1 MKKHTLHD
9 KKIKGVSV
17 LKERLIGSCM
27 IVSSVTLTGSLY
39 IAARPAAEQAVYE
52 EQASEMLKNASSH
65 ASEVKRRLDGALKS
79 GAEYL
84 EARGES
90 AESRPS
96 GLTAE
101 SANASSTSR
110 AGSASATANSGAPAA
125 ATANSGAPAAA
136 TANSGAPA
144 AATANSGAPASATA
158 NSGAPA
164 SATAAGGASPAAAS
178 GSAKP
183 YVVYLGAP
191 SDNEIMLDTCMGKIP
206 YYSQTDS
213 HWKDYLYGGS
223 DVMSEYGCGPTA
235 MAMII
240 SALGNAEE
248 GVRVSPITIADWAA
262 ANDEFCKGSGS
273 YLSIVNDSLAAYG
286 LQTLPVED
294 TSAKGINRML
304 QEGHI
309 LVALVGPGDFTDD
322 GHFILITDRT
332 PEGRVTIADPDS
344 LENTQKTWDPAVL
357 SSQLMNSRKNGAPL
371 WAVSI
376 P

>member
-110 AGSASATANSGAPAA
+110 AGSASATANSGTPA
-125 ATANSGAPAAA
+125 S
-136 TANSGAPA
+136 
-144 AATANSGAPASATA
+144 ATANSGAPASATA

-164 SATAAGGASPAAAS
+164 AATAAGGASPAAAS

>member
-1 MKKHTLHD
+1 MEKHTLHD

-125 ATANSGAPAAA
+125 
-136 TANSGAPA
+136 
-144 AATANSGAPASATA
+144 
-158 NSGAPA
+158 
-164 SATAAGGASPAAAS
+164 ATAAGGASPAAAS